1 MFGNDFF
8 LWLYDCQEYFKMKNK
23 YWEGKSVIVTGGS
36 GFLGS
41 HFIEEL
47 IKSGAEVLCISKSAG
62 KRSFPIKN
70 LLSSRLSFKKID
82 LLDFTKLKKGLGS
95 VDLLINCAAMDGN
108 TEFKI
113 KHAAE
118 MMDINVRIASNLLNA
133 AKERKINN
141 IVLVSTAEIYS
152 PQAESPIVEED
163 DHRKYNDYI
172 GNGYVLS
179 KRYSEILGTLYEEQ
193 YSMNIFLPRPTNM
206 YGPGDHFGDQ
216 INRVI
221 PSMIKKVL
229 KSDPIEI
236 WGDGSQV
243 RQFIYVKD
251 AVRSMLKMVEA
262 NKTHC
267 LNIADGK
274 PVSIL
279 RLAKLI
285 TRIIGAKENIFLNK
299 DKPTGVKSRV
309 LDTTKLEQIV
319 NFKFKPLREGIKSM
333 IEWYKKESLK

>member
-1 MFGNDFF
+1 
-8 LWLYDCQEYFKMKNK
+8 MKNK
-23 YWEGKSVIVTGGS
+23 YWKDKSIIVAGGS

-47 IKSGAEVLCISKSAG
+47 IKSGAEVLCISKTAG
-62 KRSFPIKN
+62 KSNFPIKN
-70 LLSSRLSFKKID
+70 LSSSRLHFKKID
-82 LLDFTKLKKGLGS
+82 LLDFSKLKKELGS
-95 VDLLINCAAMDGN
+95 ADLLINCAAMDGN

-118 MMDINVRIASNLLNA
+118 MMDVNIRITSNILNT

-152 PQAESPIVEED
+152 PQAESPITEEE

-193 YSMNIFLPRPTNM
+193 YGMNIFLPRPTNM

-229 KSDPIEI
+229 SGNPIEI

-243 RQFIYVKD
+243 RQFIYIKD
-251 AVRSMLKMVEA
+251 AVRSMLKMVEV

-274 PVSIL
+274 PISIL

-285 TRIIGAKENIFLNK
+285 TRVIGAKQNIFLNK
-299 DKPTGVKSRV
+299 DKPTGVKSRI
-309 LDTTKLEQIV
+309 LDITKLELIV
-319 NFKFKPLREGIKSM
+319 DFKFKPLREGIRSM
-333 IEWYKKESLK
+333 VEWYKRELVR